1 MKFVGSEQQPQE
13 DDRRQLPNSTIINP
27 SSPLNSHHH
36 NNHIYLSFHFPFE
49 AREQRENRED
59 RSDMGCA
66 SSKRVEVSVAA
77 GVYRPPPTSFAVFDI
92 NKIQEPWLIT
102 KSQLDDEEECADEK
116 ELTKATALPVVLP
129 LLEKLESYESAP
141 KSWSEV
147 SKALEE
153 LKPTLTS
160 PLPTNQIDPKA
171 KSEELVPPP
180 ESKIKPAADTN
191 NSEVGGQVKK
201 PPPPPLLPR
210 PSSSPPRSRPPEL
223 SGFRSVRENSFLVR
237 DREERERQSTAGKVI
252 PWWRRDPLEGYPE
265 RRPPGNHEGVV
276 LYTTTLRGVRRT
288 FEDCETARRVVEGHA
303 LDAGV
308 TVDERDVSL
317 HGEFLRE
324 VRELVGEEEEAA
336 VPRLF
341 VRGRYVGGVEK
352 VVELSE
358 TGKLREM
365 MRWVARRS
373 AAGKTDDQKGG
384 SSGGRRECEGCGG
397 ARFLPCLECNGS
409 RKVVGDDGKTVE
421 RCDECNENGLMLCPL
436 CH

>member
-1 MKFVGSEQQPQE
+1 
-13 DDRRQLPNSTIINP
+13 
-27 SSPLNSHHH
+27 
-36 NNHIYLSFHFPFE
+36 
-49 AREQRENRED
+49 
-59 RSDMGCA
+59 MGCA

-77 GVYRPPPTSFAVFDI
+77 DAYRPPPGSIAVFDI

-102 KSQLDDEEECADEK
+102 KSLDDEEDCADEK
-116 ELTKATALPVVLP
+116 DQLTTTKPTAMPVVLP

-147 SKALEE
+147 SQALEE

-160 PLPTNQIDPKA
+160 PLPPPPTNNIDPKA
-171 KSEELVPPP
+171 KSDKLVPPP
-180 ESKIKPAADTN
+180 ESKIKPDNN
-191 NSEVGGQVKK
+191 NSFHTLEEVEGQLKK
-201 PPPPPLLPR
+201 PPPPPLPW
-210 PSSSPPRSRPPEL
+210 PSSSPPRSRPAEIP
-223 SGFRSVRENSFLVR
+223 GFRSVRENSFLVR
-237 DREERERQSTAGKVI
+237 DREERERQSAAKVI

-288 FEDCETARRVVEGHA
+288 FEDCETARRAVEGHA

-308 TVDERDVSL
+308 TMDERDVSL

-324 VRELVGEEEEAA
+324 VRELAGEEAA

-341 VRGRYVGGVEK
+341 VRGRYVGGVKE

-365 MRWVARRS
+365 MRWVARRT
-373 AAGKTDDQKGG
+373 AAGKIDYKEGA
-384 SSGGRRECEGCGG
+384 GGRRECEGCGG

-409 RKVVGDDGKTVE
+409 CKVVGDDGKSVE
-421 RCDECNENGLMLCPL
+421 RCEKCNENGLMLCPL

>member
-1 MKFVGSEQQPQE
+1 
-13 DDRRQLPNSTIINP
+13 
-27 SSPLNSHHH
+27 
-36 NNHIYLSFHFPFE
+36 
-49 AREQRENRED
+49 
-59 RSDMGCA
+59 MGCA
-66 SSKRVEVSVAA
+66 SSKRVEVTVAA
-77 GVYRPPPTSFAVFDI
+77 DVYRPPPTSIAVFDI

-102 KSQLDDEEECADEK
+102 KSQLDDEEVCADEK
-116 ELTKATALPVVLP
+116 AELTAATKPTALPVVLP

-160 PLPTNQIDPKA
+160 PPPPPPTTTNNIDPKA
-171 KSEELVPPP
+171 KSDELVPSS
-180 ESKIKPAADTN
+180 ESKIKPDN
-191 NSEVGGQVKK
+191 INSFRTLEEVEGPLKK
-201 PPPPPLLPR
+201 PPPPPPLPR
-210 PSSSPPRSRPPEL
+210 LSSSPPRSRPPEL
-223 SGFRSVRENSFLVR
+223 AGFRSVRENSFLVR
-237 DREERERQSTAGKVI
+237 DREERERQSAAKVI

-288 FEDCETARRVVEGHA
+288 FEDCETARRAVEGHA

-324 VRELVGEEEEAA
+324 VRELVGEEEAA

-341 VRGRYVGGVEK
+341 VRGRYVGGVEE

-373 AAGKTDDQKGG
+373 AAGKTDNQKGG
-384 SSGGRRECEGCGG
+384 AGGRRECEGCGG

-409 RKVVGDDGKTVE
+409 RKVVGDDGKSVE